1 MADLTQQD
9 ETTPETSPEPLMQ
22 EPTYRIRKIDMDQP
36 WTWLARG
43 WHDLR
48 ASGFLGCVHGAWY
61 ALLGFALSTALW
73 LNNILYVGLPL
84 AAMFTLVGPIAA
96 VGLYRISQDLGEGKS
111 PRLSDSLL
119 AWKANPTQIALLG
132 VALLL
137 LAFAW
142 MRLAFLIFMMYFSD
156 NPPGP
161 EAVFIIDVFF
171 SADSIPFLATG
182 IITGGIMAAIAFA
195 VSAISIPFL
204 LHRTDANV
212 LQAIIVSIMAVR
224 DNFWPMMLWA
234 WLIAVFL
241 AVGLFTAYVGLIVTL
256 PLIGHATW
264 HAYKDLVEH
273 TDR

>member
-9 ETTPETSPEPLMQ
+9 ETTPETSPEPAMQ
-22 EPTYRIRKIDMDQP
+22 EPTYRIRRIDMDQP

-241 AVGLFTAYVGLIVTL
+241 AVGLFTAYVGLIITL

-273 TDR
+273 TDH

>member
-171 SADSIPFLATG
+171 SAESIPFLATG

>member
-171 SADSIPFLATG
+171 SADSLPFLATG

>member
-9 ETTPETSPEPLMQ
+9 EAMPESTTDPGTQ

-36 WTWLARG
+36 WTWLTRG

-61 ALLGFALSTALW
+61 ALLGFALSTVLW
-73 LNNILYVGLPL
+73 LYNILYVGLPL

-96 VGLYRISQDLGEGKS
+96 VGLYRISQDLGENKS

-119 AWKANPTQIALLG
+119 AWKANPAQIALLG

-137 LAFAW
+137 LALAW
-142 MRLAFLIFMMYFSD
+142 MRLAFMIFMLYFSD

-161 EAVFIIDVFF
+161 EALFIIDVFF
-171 SADSIPFLATG
+171 SAESIPFLITG
-182 IITGGIMAAIAFA
+182 IVTGGFMAAVAFA
-195 VSAISIPFL
+195 VSVISIPFL
-204 LHRTDANV
+204 LDNREANV
-212 LQAIIVSIMAVR
+212 LQAIVVSITAVR
-224 DNFWPMMLWA
+224 ENFWPMVLWA
-234 WLIAVFL
+234 WLVAVFL
-241 AVGLFTAYVGLIVTL
+241 AVGLFTAYVGLIITL

-264 HAYKDLVEH
+264 HAYKDLVER
-273 TDR
+273 TDH